1 MLSEIVM
8 PLRVL
13 LYEDTGRPGTECA
26 YINQLY
32 NDKVMKNLTVG
43 SRDHSRTFP
52 TEIGLRLL

>member
-1 MLSEIVM
+1 MVM

-43 SRDHSRTFP
+43 SRDHTRTFP